1 MGVGKGTERY
11 EALRAERPELFR
23 NEPGGIEILTDPE
36 AVAAAGGVLY
46 QDPYVMLLRDAVRF
60 PDGREGTYIRAIGA
74 TAEPGC
80 VVLPLLEGRVV
91 LIEHFRHAPRAWGWE
106 IPRGFGTQGLEDAA
120 NAAKELREE
129 IGAEVLELLPL
140 GVVHPDTG
148 VMGDRVLLYAARID
162 GIGALAVGEGI
173 RRTLTVPFE
182 EAEAMVLDG
191 RITDGFTM
199 AALLR
204 ARLAGLGG

>member
-1 MGVGKGTERY
+1 MGKGTERY
-11 EALRAERPELFR
+11 EALRAARPELFR

-46 QDPYVMLLRDAVRF
+46 QDPYVMLVRDAVRF
-60 PDGREGTYIRAIGA
+60 PDGREGTYIRAIGT

-91 LIEHFRHAPRAWGWE
+91 LIEHFRHAPRSWGWE
-106 IPRGFGTQGLEDAA
+106 IPRGFGTRGLEDTA

-129 IGAEVLELLPL
+129 IGAKVLELLPL
-140 GVVHPDTG
+140 GVVQPDTG
-148 VMGDRVLLYAARID
+148 MTGDRVRLYAARID
-162 GIGALAVGEGI
+162 GIGTLAVGEGI
-173 RRTLTVPFE
+173 RRTLTVPFG

>member
-46 QDPYVMLLRDAVRF
+46 QDPYVMLVRDAVRF